1 MLTKSVIP
9 SEAAEFVI
17 LSEVSEANEV
27 EGQTQL
33 RRRFDFAPEF
43 IPSLSRGRFAQ
54 RDKGC
59 AQRDKGGACAQRDK
73 AVTNYESLP
82 AYFSSAA
89 QASSPNS
96 FFQRG

>member
-33 RRRFDFAPEF
+33 RRRFDFAP
-43 IPSLSRGRFAQ
+43 
-54 RDKGC
+54 
-59 AQRDKGGACAQRDK
+59 
-73 AVTNYESLP
+73 
-82 AYFSSAA
+82 SALRSA
-89 QASSPNS
+89 
-96 FFQRG
+96 